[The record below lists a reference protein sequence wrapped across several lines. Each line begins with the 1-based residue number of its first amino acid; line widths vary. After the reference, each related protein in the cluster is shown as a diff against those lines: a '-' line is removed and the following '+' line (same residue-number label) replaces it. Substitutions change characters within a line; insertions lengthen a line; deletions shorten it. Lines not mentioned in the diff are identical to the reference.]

1 VGGTSLV
8 VVSASGRLAIGHPQT
23 VGSRQRQIK
32 FRPPAWLFAIERQ
45 GLMIWRFRQFWGNLR
60 AGNCVFE
67 KAGNNRSRVER
78 FPSLVERISPLLLV
92 SEQRRGEL
100 RRIVQTQGF
109 ASLSDLADSLSVSES
124 TVRRDVEFLEQLGE
138 ARRTHGGVFWTGS
151 PAEMR
156 VFDTRG
162 DSSATQKR
170 AIAVVAASL
179 VSDGETILLDG
190 GSTTYEIA
198 RQLVS
203 RPLQVVTNSLPVANL
218 LSSCEQID
226 LVLVGG
232 CVHHRTGVTIGPI
245 ADSQLSTLRV
255 DKAFLSVAGID
266 ENGFYNSNLLLVET
280 EKTMRRIAKDT
291 IIVADSSKFG
301 RASLSRLCGLD
312 DVRTVVTDKDL
323 PQAWQNQMRDA
334 GVELILAGNA

>member
-1 VGGTSLV
+1 
-8 VVSASGRLAIGHPQT
+8 
-23 VGSRQRQIK
+23 
-32 FRPPAWLFAIERQ
+32 
-45 GLMIWRFRQFWGNLR
+45 
-60 AGNCVFE
+60 
-67 KAGNNRSRVER
+67 
-78 FPSLVERISPLLLV
+78 LLLV

-124 TVRRDVEFLEQLGE
+124 TVRRDVEFLEQIGE

-179 VSDGETILLDG
+179 VADGETILLDG

-198 RQLVS
+198 RRLVS

-266 ENGFYNSNLLLVET
+266 EGGFYNSNLLLVET